1 MKCRRLKALTFR
13 INNKGRLSGITA
25 KTALTYLYFIY
36 CVSHRFIMTNT
47 YRTIIIGN
55 KGHKI
60 LTGSY
65 PKQCDAYHKAIEN
78 KDIYA
83 AHMLH
88 LPYVA
93 RDVKMI
99 QFEIDMLAK
108 KQALDEELERVN
120 NLPKELLDLE
130 IKMRFSNGG

>member
-1 MKCRRLKALTFR
+1 MLYTLLATVFMTHTYQK
-13 INNKGRLSGITA
+13 IT
-25 KTALTYLYFIY
+25 
-36 CVSHRFIMTNT
+36 
-47 YRTIIIGN
+47 IGN
-55 KGHKI
+55 KEHKI

-65 PKQCDAYHKAIEN
+65 PKQCEAYHKAMEN
-78 KDIYA
+78 KDWYA
-83 AHMLH
+83 VHMLH

-93 RDVKMI
+93 RDIKMI

-120 NLPKELLDLE
+120 NLPKELLKLE